1 MAIEEPRKP
10 KADLQ
15 SGSVEIRLIEEHL
28 RDLGERIS
36 DAGRE
41 LDAYKTKTAAA
52 LGAGAF
58 LFLLAIGGVYDIASN
73 NLTLWFSVGVT
84 REKLYWLT
92 GALAFASLALFALAL
107 TRNRLRDVEA
117 EERLAEM
124 EREFAGLLDRRDE
137 ISQLGGK

>member
-1 MAIEEPRKP
+1 MAIEESRKP
-10 KADLQ
+10 NAGLQ

-52 LGAGAF
+52 LGAGVF
-58 LFLLAIGGVYDIASN
+58 FLLLAMGGVYDIASN
-73 NLTLWFSVGVT
+73 NLTLWLSVGVT
-84 REKLYWLT
+84 REQLYWLT
-92 GALAFASLALFALAL
+92 GGLAFASLALFALAL
-107 TRNRLRDVEA
+107 TRNRMRDVEA

-124 EREFAGLLDRRDE
+124 EREFAGLLDRKDE